1 MLIEL
6 AVSFIATLAFA
17 VVINVPVRYLL
28 PGALAGTIGW
38 LIYRFFGSTNTAVF
52 LASVGIGLLAEGGA
66 RMFRVPVLIIAV
78 PGIIPLVPGVGAYS
92 TMLALVKGNF
102 IGALTTGAET
112 LFAAGAIAVGVAVAT
127 VPLRLVWKGG
137 AGNVRKTAHL
147 HIASLD
153 SPKH

>member
-1 MLIEL
+1 MLIEF

-17 VVINVPVRYLL
+17 VVFNVPVRYLL
-28 PGALAGTIGW
+28 PGASAGAIGW
-38 LIYRFFGSTNTAVF
+38 LIYRLFGSTNTAIF
-52 LASVGIGLLAEGGA
+52 LAAVGIGLLAEGGA

-92 TMLALVKGNF
+92 TMLALVKGDF
-102 IGALTTGAET
+102 IGAITTGAET

-137 AGNVRKTAHL
+137 MGHVRKTART
-147 HIASLD
+147 HITSFD
-153 SPKH
+153 SPKQ